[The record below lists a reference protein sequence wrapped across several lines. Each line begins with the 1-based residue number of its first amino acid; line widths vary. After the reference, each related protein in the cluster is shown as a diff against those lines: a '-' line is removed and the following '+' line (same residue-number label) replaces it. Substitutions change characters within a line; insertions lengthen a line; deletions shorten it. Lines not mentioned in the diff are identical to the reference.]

1 MTGIRL
7 RRTKVTTSN
16 KCNSGS
22 FAMLNSE
29 FKQIVGR
36 TRLFDGK
43 NFFAIYDFINA
54 SERFKDPESISYP
67 LKVNLQHAIL
77 NSTDYYACKEV
88 KRRP

>member
-29 FKQIVGR
+29 FKQIVDR
-36 TRLFDGK
+36 STRLFDGK
-43 NFFAIYDFINA
+43 NLFTIYDFIN
-54 SERFKDPESISYP
+54 EVKDLKI
-67 LKVNLQHAIL
+67 LKVFPI
-77 NSTDYYACKEV
+77 
-88 KRRP
+88 P

>member
-29 FKQIVGR
+29 FKQIVDR
-36 TRLFDGK
+36 STRLFDGK
-43 NFFAIYDFINA
+43 NFFTIYDFIN
-54 SERFKDPESISYP
+54 EVKDLKI
-67 LKVNLQHAIL
+67 LKVFPI
-77 NSTDYYACKEV
+77 
-88 KRRP
+88 P